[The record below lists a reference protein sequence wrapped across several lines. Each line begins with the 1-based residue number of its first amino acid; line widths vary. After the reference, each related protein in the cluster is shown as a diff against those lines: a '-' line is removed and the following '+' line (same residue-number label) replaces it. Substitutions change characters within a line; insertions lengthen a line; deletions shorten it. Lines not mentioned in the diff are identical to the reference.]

1 MLTLTHTRVHS
12 QRIAFFRMHICT
24 LGKYTLIQV
33 QIHTPTHTHTVESVA
48 EACSL
53 SGYLCRIFTQSTS
66 VDCVFSEVFL
76 VQLPVFI
83 DMLDQE
89 KTNVLKL
96 CSATVVFEQL
106 TTSPNGGG
114 LQFFSIFSFYFI
126 DFKRAL
132 LRPPKM
138 RVVFSEGVT

>member
-1 MLTLTHTRVHS
+1 M
-12 QRIAFFRMHICT
+12 
-24 LGKYTLIQV
+24 
-33 QIHTPTHTHTVESVA
+33 
-48 EACSL
+48 
-53 SGYLCRIFTQSTS
+53 
-66 VDCVFSEVFL
+66 
-76 VQLPVFI
+76 QLPVFI

-89 KTNVLKL
+89 NTNVLKL

-138 RVVFSEGVT
+138 RVVFSEGVTYFCVVNDPDAPESMITAVYIAMVCYS